1 MSLRVTRPALQNA
14 LRSAV
19 VPRAAMAAAQVGK
32 ASWVTSRVAPAAHHR
47 AFSSA
52 GTRCT
57 EFESPFGVNSL
68 AKLTEEE
75 EMLREAVRRF
85 AEDVVQPKVEE
96 MDENEKMDP
105 EVIKGLFEQGLMGI
119 ETSEEL
125 GGAAGSFTAAIIVI
139 EELAK
144 VDASVS
150 VLCDVHNTL
159 VNTVLRKYA
168 SKELQ
173 QKYLPELSAEKVSM
187 ALL

>member
-1 MSLRVTRPALQNA
+1 
-14 LRSAV
+14 
-19 VPRAAMAAAQVGK
+19 
-32 ASWVTSRVAPAAHHR
+32 
-47 AFSSA
+47 
-52 GTRCT
+52 
-57 EFESPFGVNSL
+57 
-68 AKLTEEE
+68 
-75 EMLREAVRRF
+75 MLREAVRRF